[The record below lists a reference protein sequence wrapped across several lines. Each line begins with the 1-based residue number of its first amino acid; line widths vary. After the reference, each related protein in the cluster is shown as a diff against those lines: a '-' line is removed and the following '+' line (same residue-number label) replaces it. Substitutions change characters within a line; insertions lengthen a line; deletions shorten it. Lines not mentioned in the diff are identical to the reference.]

1 MNQIEALRIFC
12 AAAET
17 TNFKLAATR
26 LGISP
31 QAVTRGVGQLEA
43 HFGELLFHRSTRGAR
58 LTQFGESLA
67 QRALTAVTGVD
78 DVFMSREVDFPNGFA
93 GVVRIAAPSALGR
106 NFVVQG
112 LAPVVAAHP
121 QLSIDLRV
129 SDVLADVVDGQI
141 DIGVRIGPLRDSR
154 FVVRPV
160 SDASLVIVGAPEL
173 VARIGRPQ
181 SKEDLMKAPLTV
193 LIDKNTGR
201 PWPWMFADGHQTV
214 PGVPRFVT
222 DDPESECAAV
232 LAGLGYG
239 QLPVHL
245 ALPHL
250 NAGRLLSL
258 VGHLNPAPSTIYVY
272 RPHRTPVPARIR
284 LVFDA
289 LCSILASSETVALAA
304 RSGPG

>member
-1 MNQIEALRIFC
+1 MNRIEALRIFC

-17 TNFKLAATR
+17 ANFKLAATR

-31 QAVTRGVGQLEA
+31 QAVTRGIGQLEA

-58 LTQFGESLA
+58 LTHYGETLA
-67 QRALTAVTGVD
+67 RRAITAVSGVD
-78 DVFMSREVDFPNGFA
+78 DLFA
-93 GVVRIAAPSALGR
+93 ISEIDLANAHAGLVRIAAPSALGR

-112 LAPVVAAHP
+112 LAPLMTEHP
-121 QLSIDLRV
+121 RLSIDLRV
-129 SDVLADVVDGQI
+129 SDILADVVDGQI

-160 SDASLVIVGAPEL
+160 SDASLVIVGAPTL
-173 VARIGRPQ
+173 VAKLGRPRN
-181 SKEDLMKAPLTV
+181 KEDLLGAPLTV

-201 PWPWMFADGHQTV
+201 PWPWMFADGDQAV
-214 PGVPRFVT
+214 PANPRFVT
-222 DDPESECAAV
+222 DDPEAECAAV
-232 LAGLGYG
+232 LEGLGFG
-239 QLPVHL
+239 QLPAHL

-250 NAGRLLSL
+250 QAGRLVSVATELHP
-258 VGHLNPAPSTIYVY
+258 VPSTMYVY

-289 LCSILASSETVALAA
+289 LCTALASSETPAGLARA
-304 RSGPG
+304 